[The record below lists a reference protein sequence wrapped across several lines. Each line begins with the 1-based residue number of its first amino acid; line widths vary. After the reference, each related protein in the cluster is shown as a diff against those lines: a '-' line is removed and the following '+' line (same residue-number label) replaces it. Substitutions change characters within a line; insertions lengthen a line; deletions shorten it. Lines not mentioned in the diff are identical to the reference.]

1 MATNFLNIEKIYNGL
16 IEYDYDISELTTW
29 KIGGKVKCIV
39 FPQYESQI
47 VVLIDYLKRMNIPYY
62 IIGKGSNILFGNND
76 YNGLIIYLG
85 KKFDTYEITK
95 DIDGSIINCLSGMSL
110 MKIGKIAKEKSLT
123 GFEYLSL
130 IPGSLG
136 GAIITNAEAHKKAI
150 SDLIISVK
158 VLENGMIKD
167 YTNEMCMFKYRTSIF
182 EGNKDLV
189 VLSAILALENGNKE
203 EIINKMLIAKDYR
216 IKKQPKKPSAGS
228 VFKNPNLAPAG
239 KLIDDLGLKG
249 VYKGD
254 AKISNIHGN
263 FIINEDNAKSE
274 DVLYL
279 IKIIRDKVEEKYK
292 ISLDLEIKMFNI

>member
-1 MATNFLNIEKIYNGL
+1 LATNFLNIEKIYNGL